1 MLIHTLY
8 LLKKVYVYDWK
19 QSMVNRTV
27 KIFKGKYEIS
37 LVSEVKSIF
46 KLTITFKVSL
56 MIL

>member
-1 MLIHTLY
+1 MIE
-8 LLKKVYVYDWK
+8 K